1 MMDGESPL
9 VQWRCGDGRKMI
21 KGTGKLGQAEKRK
34 EAVDGTAT
42 VDGSVRK
49 FANCLVPEYIPLSK
63 NSAQVSEV
71 WCLETKSFRGATKRS
86 DLVRGSDSGD
96 FAQLQ

>member
-1 MMDGESPL
+1 MSCLHVQVEERKGGKQVTKIRVSERIYRMMDGESPL

-21 KGTGKLGQAEKRK
+21 KGMGKLGQAEKRK

-49 FANCLVPEYIPLSK
+49 FANCLCS
-63 NSAQVSEV
+63 
-71 WCLETKSFRGATKRS
+71 
-86 DLVRGSDSGD
+86 
-96 FAQLQ
+96 